1 MSSFAGAI
9 VSAPSPLIIA
19 ELTGDRNQLQ
29 LLGRCLPYRPLTFEG
44 SMRAETT
51 WYPGNPTATLQMLG
65 AEESPTSI
73 NGMWKD
79 RFIRAVNDF
88 GVPVVTGRTGV
99 AIFNGNQVPDI
110 RSLVAITDE
119 FRLRGQLIELRWDEK
134 TRIGYLK
141 RFRQTWLRREDVEW
155 EMEFQWI
162 NRGEA
167 IPPVGFA
174 PPVPRLDVAN
184 EIIDAVD
191 ALVNTSNTRIV
202 TTAVEVDDT
211 DIPLVSDI
219 EGQISDALDTLDEA
233 AASVADTAAKESA
246 GVLSQL
252 EAVQLTLAA
261 FQTIKGTS
269 DSLLDTTESVPPRAL
284 QVSAPP
290 TVDAIDD
297 AGGPT
302 QATQTTSGTET
313 AGIASLTHEQALNAA
328 TYKRELDLAARKV
341 RSIAVRR
348 ELELAAQSTRV
359 PKVTTFVV
367 GDDDDLRDIATSFY
381 GTSEEWK
388 RLLLYNNLST
398 SKLTAGQIVLVPPL
412 SAPTQ

>member
-9 VSAPSPLIIA
+9 VSDPSPLIIE

-29 LLGRCLPYRPLTFEG
+29 LIGRCLPYRPLSFEG
-44 SMRAETT
+44 SMRAEVT

-65 AEESPTSI
+65 AEESPTAI

-79 RFIRAVNDF
+79 RFIRATNDF
-88 GVPVVTGRTGV
+88 GVPVVVGRTGIAV
-99 AIFNGNQVPDI
+99 LNGSPIPNV

-119 FRLRGQLIELRWDEK
+119 FRLRGQLLELRWDEH

-141 RFRQTWLRREDVEW
+141 RFRHVWLRREDVEW

-174 PPVPRLDVAN
+174 PPVASLDVAN

-191 ALVNTSNTRIV
+191 SLINTSNTRIV
-202 TTAVEVDDT
+202 TTDPEIDET

-219 EGQISDALDTLDEA
+219 EQQINDALDTLEQA
-233 AASVADTAAKESA
+233 ATSVADTAAKESE
-246 GVLSQL
+246 GTLSKL
-252 EAVQLTLAA
+252 EATQLTLAA
-261 FQTIKGTS
+261 FQTIKSTS
-269 DSLLDTTESVPPRAL
+269 DDLLDTTESTPPRAL

-290 TVDAIDD
+290 TVDAV
-297 AGGPT
+297 APQGPT
-302 QATQTTSGTET
+302 QATQITSGTET

-328 TYKRELDLAARKV
+328 KYKRDMDLAARNV
-341 RSIAVRR
+341 RAIATRR
-348 ELELAAQSTRV
+348 ELELAAQSIRV

-367 GDDDDLRDIATSFY
+367 GDDDDLRDISTRFY
-381 GTSEEWK
+381 GTAEEWK
-388 RLLLYNNLST
+388 RLLTYNNLST
-398 SKLTAGQIVLVPPL
+398 SKLAAGQIILVPPFNT
-412 SAPTQ
+412 PD